1 MRVLIIVLYFSLCAT
16 AVWSQSGPAVG
27 SEPSLMEAFAH
38 LRNVQTTWSNEIVR
52 WENDGTSLVVT
63 ALVLEEGAQTASKL
77 RGVRIDLS
85 SAKARDQVYIDEQ
98 AAERTRSA
106 LEEIADASERNTL
119 RPSANGWIGAKEFW
133 PLL

>member
-1 MRVLIIVLYFSLCAT
+1 MRVPITVLYCSFCAT
-16 AVWSQSGPAVG
+16 AVWSQSAPAVG
-27 SEPSLMEAFAH
+27 SEPSVMEAFAH
-38 LRNVQTTWSNEIVR
+38 QRDVQTTWSTEIVR
-52 WENDGTSLVVT
+52 WDNDGTSLVLT
-63 ALVLEEGAQTASKL
+63 ALVLEERAQTANKL
-77 RGVRIDLS
+77 RGVRLDLS
-85 SAKARDQVYIDEQ
+85 SARARDQVYIDEQ